1 MANPVGRPAHI
12 TDREERCQEAHA
24 KMVARYITLRDHI
37 VKHLGCRNCG
47 EPAGYECRHDY
58 GCIDADRCVPADE
71 MARDAPSEGRRQPSV
86 GELTA
91 R

>member
-1 MANPVGRPAHI
+1 MGTSSPLA
-12 TDREERCQEAHA
+12 DERCRDAHA
-24 KMVARYITLRDHI
+24 RMVEKYIVLRDHI

-58 GCIDADRCVPADE
+58 GCIDSDRTLPPDE
-71 MARDAPSEGRRQPSV
+71 MARGAPSEGRRHLAV
-86 GELTA
+86 VKELTP